1 MIILASASPRRQE
14 LLSLICDS
22 FTVEP
27 ADIDEAVTEDIPL
40 EKTPGYLAL
49 KKAGHIHCK
58 HYDDIVIGC
67 DTGVFI
73 DSLMLGKPKTKDE
86 ACEILEMLSG
96 RKHKVITGCAIFYKD
111 RVLSFSQETEVEF
124 YTLTKD
130 EIKAYVET
138 GEPMDK
144 AGAYGIQG
152 KGAVFVKGITGDY
165 YNVVGL
171 PVAQLKR
178 KLEKIQ
184 KKPDYSDVSSAFSK
198 SLN

>member
-1 MIILASASPRRQE
+1 MVILASASPRRQE

-27 ADIDEAVTEDIPL
+27 ADIDESVTENIPL
-40 EKTPGYLAL
+40 EKMPEYLAL
-49 KKAGHIHCK
+49 KKAGHIHDR

-73 DSLMLGKPKTKDE
+73 DELMLGKPATKE
-86 ACEILEMLSG
+86 GACEILQMLSG
-96 RKHKVITGCAIFYKD
+96 KKHKVITGCAIFYKD

-124 YTLTKD
+124 YKLTKA

-152 KGAVFVKGITGDY
+152 KGAVLVKGITGDY

-171 PVAQLKR
+171 PIAELKR
-178 KLEKIQ
+178 KLEEIKE
-184 KKPDYSDVSSAFSK
+184 KA
-198 SLN
+198 